1 MIFLT
6 YENTLREKKNEKYE
20 RKRQWKWMVGWPSL
34 VFHIRKE
41 NNKKSGMKDKRRRL
55 DEKNERKS

>member
-20 RKRQWKWMVGWPSL
+20 RKRQWKWMVG
-34 VFHIRKE
+34 
-41 NNKKSGMKDKRRRL
+41 
-55 DEKNERKS
+55 